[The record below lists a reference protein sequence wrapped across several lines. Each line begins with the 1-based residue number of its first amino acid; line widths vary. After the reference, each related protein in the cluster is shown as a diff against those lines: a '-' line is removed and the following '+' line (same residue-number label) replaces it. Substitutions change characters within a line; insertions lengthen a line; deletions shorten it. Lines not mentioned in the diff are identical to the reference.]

1 MPVLDV
7 VTDDSALTLTVTAE
21 FAATPER
28 VWPLYADARLI
39 ERWWGPPGWP
49 ATFLTHDLAP
59 GGGSHYFME
68 GEDGTRHYGVW
79 RVVEVDRGASFV
91 IEDAFADESGSPNE
105 SMGWTRMETRIE
117 PATLDGGVDGTLS
130 TMVSTFNSAEQLAEM
145 LQMGM
150 DQGLRAAIGQVDG
163 LLAEGA
169 I

>member
-79 RVVEVDRGASFV
+79 RVVEVDRVRRSSSRTRSPTSPVRRTSPWAGPAWRPASSRPRST
-91 IEDAFADESGSPNE
+91 AA
-105 SMGWTRMETRIE
+105 SMAR
-117 PATLDGGVDGTLS
+117 
-130 TMVSTFNSAEQLAEM
+130 
-145 LQMGM
+145 
-150 DQGLRAAIGQVDG
+150 
-163 LLAEGA
+163 
-169 I
+169 